1 MELEQVE
8 QCRDKRDL
16 RLEQRV
22 LPVPHGSPS
31 RIRRPGEAKTREGA
45 GRTRHNLDF
54 KERQMYRVR
63 LCSFF
68 CGEVHRV

>member
-22 LPVPHGSPS
+22 LPVPHGSPP
-31 RIRRPGEAKTREGA
+31 RIRRPSEAENARRRS
-45 GRTRHNLDF
+45 RTRHN
-54 KERQMYRVR
+54 
-63 LCSFF
+63 
-68 CGEVHRV
+68 